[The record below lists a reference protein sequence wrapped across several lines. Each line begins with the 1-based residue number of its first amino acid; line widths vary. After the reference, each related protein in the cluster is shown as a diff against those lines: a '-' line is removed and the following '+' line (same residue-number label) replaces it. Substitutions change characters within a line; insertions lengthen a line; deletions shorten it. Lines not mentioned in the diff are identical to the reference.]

1 MRTPEMSFRF
11 PIIFSQGS
19 LQDFVDCPR
28 RFQLRYLLNLA
39 WPAIE
44 SEPILEQE
52 RRMRLGAQFH
62 RLIQQYFI
70 GIHPNQLTSFIHD
83 PELEGWWK
91 AFMDFVEGDSGIGLL
106 EQNDVRIPETS
117 LTASL
122 ASSRLLAQYDLI
134 AIGNTGKIKIYD
146 WKTSQKRPKRA
157 WLAARLQTR
166 VYLYLMANAGAH
178 LKPGH
183 DLASEQVEMIYWFS
197 NFPDEPEIFEY
208 SAEQYQA
215 DAKYLSGLI
224 ETIKSLDVVQFQLT
238 DDPDRCRF
246 CVYRSLCN
254 RGVEAGSL
262 DASSGDLEQSAAQ
275 DFGFDYSQIS
285 EIEF

>member
-1 MRTPEMSFRF
+1 MRTPETSFRF
-11 PIIFSQGS
+11 PITFSQGS

-83 PELEGWWK
+83 PELEGWWQ
-91 AFMDFVEGDSGIGLL
+91 AFIGFVEGYSGNGLL
-106 EQNDVRIPETS
+106 EKSDVRIPEASLSTS
-117 LTASL
+117 LVNT
-122 ASSRLLAQYDLI
+122 RLLAQYDLI

-166 VYLYLMANAGAH
+166 VYFFLMANAGAY

-183 DLASEQVEMIYWFS
+183 DLAPEQVEMIYWFS

-215 DAKYLSGLI
+215 DANYLSSLI
-224 ETIKSLDVVQFQLT
+224 GAIKSLDADQFQLT

-246 CVYRSLCN
+246 CVYRSLCS
-254 RGVEAGSL
+254 RGVEAGSF
-262 DASSGDLEQSAAQ
+262 DASSGDLEPSAPQ
-275 DFGFDYSQIS
+275 DFDFDYSQIS